1 MLIKDEEWYNQGW
14 KDGMTAFRCRG
25 GHRGA
30 EWWALQHKLLGCNKE
45 DYILGFNDALDLSE
59 ESRNEVEEY

>member
-14 KDGMTAFRCRG
+14 KDGMTASRCRG

-30 EWWALQHKLLGCNKE
+30 EWWAKQHGLEGVNKE
-45 DYILGFNDALDLSE
+45 DYLLGFNDALDLSE
-59 ESRNEVEEY
+59 EYDEEKD